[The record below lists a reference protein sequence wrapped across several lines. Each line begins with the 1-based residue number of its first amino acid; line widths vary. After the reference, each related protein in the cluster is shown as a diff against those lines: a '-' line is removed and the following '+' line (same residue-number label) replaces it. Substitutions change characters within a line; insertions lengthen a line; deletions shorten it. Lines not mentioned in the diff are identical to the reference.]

1 MASIKFIEECKEDA
15 NCNRLGTITVDG
27 LEEPI
32 TNDDNL
38 QSFSIDESCYVNGD
52 IIGTVYIK
60 KLDGQLLALPNDI
73 NLAGKVIHAKIGVKY
88 ADESAEYVEM
98 GKYTVEHPK
107 DEETADKCQIT
118 AYDDLTFKLDDEYVC
133 GIDYSSGDKTLTDL
147 YIDVCSQLGLTPK
160 TTNILNGDIPISA
173 NPFTNKEKNRLVL
186 QTIGKV
192 SCSYA
197 IIDKETNEIDLCWLS
212 EDEEPS
218 YTFERGDYTTL
229 EGGKIQYGP
238 INTVIIKNSQ
248 IDSENVTKSDE
259 ESVQKEGEHSI
270 AISEDYILYNQ
281 DLRNLAMP
289 AIYDRLLGLKYIEA
303 KITTLYGKPFLK
315 LGDKIR
321 IMTENGY
328 IDTYVLKHTF
338 TYDGAFT
345 SVIESP
351 VLTEQEIKIKQNGSL
366 SERLRRTEVEVNKQK
381 GTIEA
386 VVESVNTTTKSVNE
400 LEKSVNLFNAY
411 LSRENLIISTDSSKK
426 PLETKTYEIAV
437 ESYFKGELVSPSVS
451 ISGNNEGI
459 TAKVETGKIVIGVDS
474 STVITN
480 TNNDYS
486 VEISFMDGNTK
497 YTSNK
502 KLTVS
507 LALSGAPGKDGAKG
521 DKGDDG
527 TPGKDGENG
536 RDGVSN
542 YTHIRYSQNANGD
555 GMTTEATDAI
565 YIGIAITTSATAP
578 TSPSSYSWSKIK
590 GDDGER
596 GIDGAPGKDGIDGK
610 DGTSSYL
617 HIRWSEDGKTFSKPN
632 LNNKKLAS
640 GFITTEGAF
649 EEKNSTYPNSKYF
662 EPFILKNGD
671 TINIELP
678 SSKDFRLRLF
688 ETDDRWITTVS
699 LNGKEVSYKNSR
711 GRDVKVYILFYSGI
725 SQEEANQVIFYK
737 QSEIGKQPARYQGTY
752 VDTNPTDSENFD
764 DYNWVD
770 TAIVVNEVIEE
781 VKTNVADLE
790 IGLDHVTTTVSES
803 IETTNDIENR
813 LTAVEQTASGLDIKV
828 SDNQQKLDNL
838 SGTSDRLKN
847 LEDSNSKLK
856 TNLETMQGTI
866 EMMNFNFRT
875 DGLHIGSDGV
885 DVNSKLDNQGLRIYN
900 VSTLIS
906 IFNKN
911 GSGFEKLIVTESIQF
926 QNLKFLARTIDTP
939 TKSGRKVIS
948 CFWVEELI
956 ETLEDLED

>member
-1 MASIKFIEECKEDA
+1 MYKVSEKYKDFLENSLGLSPKSKIIVDGVTYDGKFIKETPKFNHQNDSMFGGFPTKTCSFEIYDLNNELDFVNKEIA
-15 NCNRLGTITVDG
+15 VYRG
-27 LEEPI
+27 LV
-32 TNDDNL
+32 
-38 QSFSIDESCYVNGD
+38 IDEEIEWVPQGIFIATED
-52 IIGTVYIK
+52 
-60 KLDGQLLALPNDI
+60 
-73 NLAGKVIHAKIGVKY
+73 KI
-88 ADESAEYVEM
+88 
-98 GKYTVEHPK
+98 
-107 DEETADKCQIT
+107 
-118 AYDDLTFKLDDEYVC
+118 
-133 GIDYSSGDKTLTDL
+133 
-147 YIDVCSQLGLTPK
+147 
-160 TTNILNGDIPISA
+160 TTNISKKTVSFKDSQDKTQLFDSKYESSLDWSVEHTGLEIIQEMCDKLGVELESTAFNLADYSFKQPNFNESITNRQVVSSFAEIAGSIAFLNREGRLAIRTSVSTNQIIPRKRYTNLTKEKEFIINTLVLGKEGMDDDIVYPETISSERKEWKIFD
-173 NPFTNKEKNRLVL
+173 NPFVDLYRQEMIEELSNNFIGKSIIPFELEDFVDGFLFDLNDEITIVDKNGNTFKTILLSYESTSRIKSKVSAATQTENKTDYTLAGSNKSNYNDIKLSVDHINKQIQAHAESIEKN
-186 QTIGKV
+186 
-192 SCSYA
+192 
-197 IIDKETNEIDLCWLS
+197 
-212 EDEEPS
+212 
-218 YTFERGDYTTL
+218 
-229 EGGKIQYGP
+229 
-238 INTVIIKNSQ
+238 
-248 IDSENVTKSDE
+248 
-259 ESVQKEGEHSI
+259 
-270 AISEDYILYNQ
+270 
-281 DLRNLAMP
+281 
-289 AIYDRLLGLKYIEA
+289 
-303 KITTLYGKPFLK
+303 
-315 LGDKIR
+315 
-321 IMTENGY
+321 
-328 IDTYVLKHTF
+328 
-338 TYDGAFT
+338 
-345 SVIESP
+345 
-351 VLTEQEIKIKQNGSL
+351 
-366 SERLRRTEVEVNKQK
+366 
-381 GTIEA
+381 
-386 VVESVNTTTKSVNE
+386 TKSVNE

-411 LSRENLIISTDSSKK
+411 LSQENLIISTDATKK
-426 PLETKTYEIAV
+426 PLETKNYEIVV
-437 ESYFKGELVSPSVS
+437 ESYFKGELVSPS
-451 ISGNNEGI
+451 ITIDGNNEGI
-459 TAKVETGKIVIGVDS
+459 TAKVETGKIVIDVDS
-474 STVITN
+474 STVIAN

-486 VEISFMDGNTK
+486 VEILYMDGNTK

-507 LALSGAPGKDGAKG
+507 LALAGTPGKDGAKG

-536 RDGVSN
+536 KNGTSS

-578 TSPSSYSWSKIK
+578 TSPSAYNWSKIK

-596 GIDGAPGKDGIDGK
+596 GIDGTPGTNGTNGK

-632 LNNKKLAS
+632 LNNKKLVS
-640 GFITTEGAF
+640 GFITTAGAF
-649 EEKNSTYPNSKYF
+649 EEKSSTYPNSKYF

-725 SQEEANQVIFYK
+725 SQEDADQVIFYK

-828 SDNQQKLDNL
+828 SENQQKLDNL
-838 SGTSDRLKN
+838 NGTNNRLKN

-926 QNLKFLARTIDTP
+926 QNLKLLARTIDTP
-939 TKSGRKVIS
+939 TKSGRKVVS
-948 CFWVEELI
+948 GFWVDELI